1 MKEGSTI
8 SPLSML
14 VTARNGIKKCVLTT
28 VSPSLLA
35 QGWPTSVDLVN
46 LTGETLE
53 KLKSLGLSMRGLS
66 TNVEKMATLD
76 FAEVIPYLLSDDGEV
91 SFSLVVTDKAGR
103 VNAVDEVIK
112 VNVQDNQFAVGT
124 VDNVNVGLQAITIP
138 VTLDGDISRVK
149 FQYLRMKS

>member
-1 MKEGSTI
+1 
-8 SPLSML
+8 
-14 VTARNGIKKCVLTT
+14 
-28 VSPSLLA
+28 
-35 QGWPTSVDLVN
+35 
-46 LTGETLE
+46 
-53 KLKSLGLSMRGLS
+53 
-66 TNVEKMATLD
+66 MATLD